1 MKKTL
6 ITFAAVAF
14 AGSLM
19 AQENRASVG
28 LEVALPM
35 GDWADFYGIGI
46 GGTLGY
52 EIPVS
57 DNLGLMANLG
67 YISFMGKE
75 ITSSVTVN
83 GVTVSSTVKTDAQG
97 FIPIQVGAKYYFS
110 GSQEGAYLGLL
121 TGLHMASVK
130 TIELTSSGLEEKS
143 ELQSNFSLA
152 PLLGFMVTENIDL
165 GLRYQMIFA
174 KGTEISNTG
183 AITETTVTN
192 SYLGLR
198 AAYMF

>member
-1 MKKTL
+1 
-6 ITFAAVAF
+6 
-14 AGSLM
+14 M
-19 AQENRASVG
+19 AQDSRASIG

-52 EIPVS
+52 EIPVT
-57 DNLGLMANLG
+57 DNIGLMANLG
-67 YISFMGKE
+67 YITFSGKE
-75 ITSSVTVN
+75 VTSSVSVG
-83 GVTVSSTVKTDAQG
+83 GVTVSSSVKTDAQG
-97 FIPIQVGAKYYFS
+97 YIPVQVGGKYYFTDN
-110 GSQEGAYLGLL
+110 QEGAYLGLL

-130 TIELTSSGLEEKS
+130 TVEVTGTSIEEKS
-143 ELQSNFSLA
+143 ELKSNFGFA
-152 PLLGFMVTENIDL
+152 PVFGYMVTENIDL

-174 KGTEISNTG
+174 KGTEVSSTG
-183 AITETTVTN
+183 VVSETTVTN

>member
-1 MKKTL
+1 MKKIS
-6 ITFAAVAF
+6 ITFAAVAL

-57 DNLGLMANLG
+57 DNIGLMANLG
-67 YISFMGKE
+67 YITFTGKTFE
-75 ITSSVTVN
+75 SSAG
-83 GVTVSSTVKTDAQG
+83 GVTVSVETEAQG
-97 FIPIQVGAKYYFS
+97 YIPVQVGGKYYFS

-130 TIELTSSGLEEKS
+130 TLELTSTGLEEKS
-143 ELQSNFSLA
+143 ELKSNFSLA

-165 GLRYQMIFA
+165 AVRYQMIFA
-174 KGTEISNTG
+174 KGTEVSNTG